1 MNKLNVAFAALIS
14 LTSFCLH
21 TSAVTAEDEI
31 SFSRDIRPI
40 LSDKCFAC
48 HGPEEKSREGGI
60 RFDQQSSAFGEAD
73 SGDHP
78 IVPGQPEESELI
90 TRITSDED
98 GIQMP
103 PAESNKPL
111 TPHEIELLTKW
122 VGSGAEWEEHWAFIT
137 PTMPTPPEVKEADF
151 VGNEIDRFIQSRLT
165 QKKLKPSPQADPET
179 LIRRVTL
186 DLTGLPPTPAEV
198 QAFRDDHSPQA
209 YEKLIDRLLSSPRFG
224 EHVGRF
230 WLDAARYGDTHGLH
244 LDNYREM
251 WPYRDWVIES
261 LNKNMSY
268 DQFIIEQMAGDLL
281 PNPTADQLIAT
292 GFNRAHVTTSEGGS
306 IAAEVRMRNV
316 VDRVVTFGTVF
327 MGTTLDCTRCHD
339 HKFDPLTQ
347 EDFYSLYAY
356 FNSIDGNPLD
366 GNKKD
371 PAPVLKVPTTEQEAK
386 LKAFD
391 EEIAVLQKK
400 FNGAWP
406 ELVESQIAWEQAVT
420 TENAGGDI
428 QWNQLVPEQF
438 TSSGGADLEL
448 LEDHS
453 ILATGKNSATEI
465 YEVVN
470 QIEGAD
476 WQGVR
481 LEGLL
486 DPKNTNGGTGRSSNS
501 NVVLTEFELYSAL
514 MPEEGKEPAWRR
526 VKISKASADHEQG
539 NGDFKIA
546 NAVDGKPKTGWATEG
561 YAKKEPRTA
570 IFQTEMPFGE
580 EGKSLVK
587 IVQKYESVYASHQ
600 FGRFRLSL
608 TKQEP
613 IRSEVPADI
622 LAILKIE
629 TDKRDQK
636 QKNLVQKHFRE
647 KVTSHPNY
655 VAVRDELAAK
665 RKAKTNLN
673 NSITTTLI
681 WKEKSKPEPAFMLN
695 RGEYDQPGEEVQRR
709 TPGFLP
715 AMPEDMPNDRL
726 GLAQWLVSREHP
738 LTARVTVN
746 RFWQQFFG
754 TGLVKTSEDFGS
766 QGEPPSHAKL
776 LDWLAVQF
784 MDDGWDVKKT
794 MKRMVMSKTYQQSAK
809 VSSEL
814 VKLDPE
820 NRLLAR
826 GPRFRLDA
834 EMLRDQA
841 LFVSG
846 LLIEKMGGPSVKP
859 PQPYGLWFAVGY
871 SGSNTVRFKA
881 DSGPEKVHR
890 RTVYT
895 FIKRTAPPPQMNV
908 FDGPSRES
916 CTVRRERTNTP
927 LQALLLFN
935 DPQYIEA
942 AIALADRGMETGQED
957 VKKIATE
964 MLWLTLTRE
973 PTENEVGSL
982 VSGYQQ
988 DLKAF
993 QDQPEQA
1000 GKLLEISSTKIG
1012 KDRDPA
1018 QLAAWTMSANLLLN
1032 LDEVVTKN

>member
-1 MNKLNVAFAALIS
+1 MNKLTITFAVLICVFV
-14 LTSFCLH
+14 FCLQA
-21 TSAVTAEDEI
+21 SVVNADDEI

-60 RFDQQSSAFGEAD
+60 RFDQQASAFGEAD
-73 SGDHP
+73 SGEHP
-78 IVPGQPEESELI
+78 IVPSNPKESELV
-90 TRITSDED
+90 TRITSAED

-111 TPHEIELLTKW
+111 TPLEIDLLTKW
-122 VGSGAEWEEHWAFIT
+122 IASGAEWEDHWAFIP
-137 PTMPTPPEVKEADF
+137 PTMPTPPEVEETGF
-151 VGNEIDRFIQSRLT
+151 VGNEIDQFIQSRLT
-165 QKKLKPSPQADPET
+165 QKNLKPSPQADPET

-198 QAFRDDHSPQA
+198 QAFRDDHSPKP
-209 YEKLIDRLLSSPRFG
+209 YENLVDRLLRSPRFG

-281 PNPTADQLIAT
+281 PNPTTDQLIAT

-371 PAPVLKVPTTEQEAK
+371 PAPVLKVPSAEEEEK
-386 LKAFD
+386 LKTFD
-391 EEIAVLQKK
+391 EQIAVLQKK

-406 ELVESQIAWEQAVT
+406 ELVESQLEWEQAVT
-420 TENAGGDI
+420 TENADGEV

-438 TSSGGADLEL
+438 TSTGGADLEL

-470 QIEGAD
+470 EIEGAG

-501 NVVLTEFELYSAL
+501 NVVLTEFELYTATL
-514 MPEEGKEPAWRR
+514 PEEGQEPAWKRI
-526 VKISKASADHEQG
+526 KISKATADHEQG

-546 NAVDGKPKTGWATEG
+546 NAIDGKPKTGWATEG

-570 IFQTEMPFGE
+570 IFQTAETFGS
-580 EGKSLVK
+580 EGTGLVK
-587 IVQKYESVYASHQ
+587 IVQKFESVHAQHQ

-613 IRSEVPADI
+613 IRSVVPAEI

-629 TDKRDQK
+629 ADKRDQK
-636 QKNLVQKHFRE
+636 QKNQVQKHFRE
-647 KVTSHPNY
+647 NVSSHPDY

-665 RKAKTNLN
+665 RKAKTDLN

-695 RGEYDQPGEEVQRR
+695 RGEYDQPGAEVQRR

-715 AMPEDMPNDRL
+715 AMPKEMPNDRL

-784 MDDGWDVKKT
+784 MNDGWDVKKT
-794 MKRMVMSKTYQQSAK
+794 MKRMVMSKTYQQTSK
-809 VSSEL
+809 VSPEL
-814 VKLDPE
+814 VKLDPA

-846 LLIEKMGGPSVKP
+846 LLVEKMGGPSVKP
-859 PQPYGLWFAVGY
+859 PQPDGLWFAVGY

-881 DSGPEKVHR
+881 DSGPDKVHR

-942 AIALADRGMETGQED
+942 AIALADRAIETGQED
-957 VKKIATE
+957 VAKIATE

-973 PTENEVGSL
+973 PTQQEVDTL

-988 DLKAF
+988 DVKAF

-1000 GKLLEISSTKIG
+1000 GKLLETSSTEVG

-1018 QLAAWTMSANLLLN
+1018 KLAAWTMSANLLLN
-1032 LDEVVTKN
+1032 LDEIVTKN